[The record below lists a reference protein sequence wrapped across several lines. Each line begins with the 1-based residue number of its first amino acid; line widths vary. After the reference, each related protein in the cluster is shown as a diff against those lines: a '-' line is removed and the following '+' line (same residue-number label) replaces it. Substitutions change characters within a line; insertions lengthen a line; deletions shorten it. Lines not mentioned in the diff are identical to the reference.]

1 MAFSFEIICGP
12 QFLFEDLIFWYLN
25 FWIVWTI
32 LDGEMDKTK
41 FVELD
46 EVYNFVV
53 DNFLFEIIYGPKI
66 LFEDLIF

>member
-1 MAFSFEIICGP
+1 MAFSFDIIYGP
-12 QFLFEDLIFWYLN
+12 QILFEDLIFLYLN

-46 EVYNFVV
+46 VVYNFVV